1 MSFTSLETEVVLS
14 IVFLRVSLCMI
25 VFMEMIVMLTEGYK
39 KNIALVD
46 AIKY

>member
-1 MSFTSLETEVVLS
+1 MSFTSFETEVVLS
-14 IVFLRVSLCMI
+14 IVFLRVTSRII